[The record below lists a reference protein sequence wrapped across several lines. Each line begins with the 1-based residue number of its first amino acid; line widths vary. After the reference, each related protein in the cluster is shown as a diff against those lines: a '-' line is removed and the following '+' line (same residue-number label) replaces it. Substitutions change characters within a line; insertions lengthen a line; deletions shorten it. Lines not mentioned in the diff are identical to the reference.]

1 MLYAIRCL
9 DKPGNG
15 QVRLDNRPAHVAYLK
30 ANEVRIVLAGP
41 LLSDDGQGMIGSLL
55 VLEFA
60 SRGEVDDF
68 VAGDPYGK
76 AGLFESVSVTPFRK
90 VFPQSA

>member
-9 DKPGNG
+9 DKPNHH

-30 ANEVRIVLAGP
+30 ANEARIVLAGP
-41 LLSDDGQGMIGSLL
+41 LLSDDGQAMIGSLL
-55 VLEFA
+55 VL
-60 SRGEVDDF
+60 DF
-68 VAGDPYGK
+68 DNRRAADRFLADDPYGK

-90 VFPQSA
+90 VLPQSP